1 MIISWTLSAII
12 WCSSMPLD
20 RFERNRIKDRTK
32 TEVLSSLERA
42 IECCDTISDGIKD
55 VDKESFFG
63 NQMLMKATAMDMMS
77 IGNFMDGM
85 PAVIFETAP
94 KLKGLYG
101 FRCVIA
107 HDYGNDEFSY
117 ETLWEVVS
125 QELPSVKDSLI
136 KVRDSIISG
145 EISLKE

>member
-1 MIISWTLSAII
+1 
-12 WCSSMPLD
+12 MPLD
-20 RFERNRIKDRTK
+20 REVRIRPKGRTRK
-32 TEVLSSLERA
+32 EVLNSIERA
-42 IECCDTISDGIKD
+42 IQCCDTIFESIKG
-55 VDKESFFG
+55 VDEESFFS

-85 PAVIFETAP
+85 PDAVFEKAP
-94 KLKGLYG
+94 NLKGLYG

-125 QELPSVKDSLI
+125 QELPSIKESLI
-136 KVRDSIISG
+136 KVHDSISNN
-145 EISLKE
+145 EIVLDD

>member
-1 MIISWTLSAII
+1 
-12 WCSSMPLD
+12 MPLD
-20 RFERNRIKDRTK
+20 QDVRNRSKGRTK
-32 TEVLSSLERA
+32 KEALNSIERA
-42 IECCDTISDGIKD
+42 IQCCDTISESIKD
-55 VDKESFFG
+55 VDEESFFS

-85 PAVIFETAP
+85 PDAVFEKAP

-117 ETLWEVVS
+117 ETLWEVIS
-125 QELPSVKDSLI
+125 QELPSIRESLI
-136 KVRDSIISG
+136 TARDSIISN
-145 EISLKE
+145 EIVLED